1 MASKQ
6 RSLDTKEYEESKSI
20 MYMVYFTQTTTGSSS
35 FMWDYYQTEAEAEEV
50 AEALPGSEG
59 YETINEAWVV
69 ER

>member
-1 MASKQ
+1 
-6 RSLDTKEYEESKSI
+6 